1 MAPQQRGLFLE
12 FLTKGKRGW
21 GTKRYG
27 LCGGYTQDQDFT

>member
-12 FLTKGKRGW
+12 FLIKGKRGW
-21 GTKRYG
+21 EIKRHG